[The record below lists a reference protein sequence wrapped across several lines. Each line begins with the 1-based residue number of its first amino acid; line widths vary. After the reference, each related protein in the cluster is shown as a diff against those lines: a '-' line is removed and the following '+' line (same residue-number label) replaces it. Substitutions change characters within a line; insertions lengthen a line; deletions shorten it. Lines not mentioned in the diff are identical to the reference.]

1 MPYRE
6 KVAWLSL
13 LAMAVTYGPY
23 FALTTLQPLPEGA
36 MPNLQQ
42 LGRFGATAVLQMLIR
57 GAGPLLLR
65 RRAPEDARVP
75 ADERDR
81 AIERRSMRVAYY
93 VLILGMINV
102 GVILPFYASGWTIV
116 NAALAA
122 IVLAEVVHYGVAVRS
137 YSRGW
142 HD

>member
-13 LAMAVTYGPY
+13 LAMAFTYGPY

-42 LGRFGATAVLQMLIR
+42 MGRFAGTAVAQMLILA
-57 GAGPLLLR
+57 AGHLVLR
-65 RRAPEDARVP
+65 RRAPEDARVA

-81 AIERRSMRVAYY
+81 AIERRSRRIAYF
-93 VLILGMINV
+93 VLIV
-102 GVILPFYASGWTIV
+102 GTILAGVVMPFFASGWAII

-122 IVLAEVVHYGVAVRS
+122 IVVAEVVHYGVAVRS
-137 YSRGW
+137 YRRGW